1 MKVGNKIFS
10 ICPAYC
16 KPIHANT
23 RKIAKQLTNYALKN
37 KLCII
42 IRKKNQQLVNRHCFL
57 YKPQPNQSN
66 NIQPLTNKTTIN
78 MQVKYTVNFN
88 RQ

>member
-1 MKVGNKIFS
+1 MKVDNKIFS

-42 IRKKNQQLVNRHCFL
+42 IRKK
-57 YKPQPNQSN
+57 KS
-66 NIQPLTNKTTIN
+66 TTCEPTLFPI
-78 MQVKYTVNFN
+78 
-88 RQ
+88 